1 MKNFSVMGGS
11 LKNLIFKRGFPI
23 NQHIGVKC
31 LKRGAWTVSD
41 SELREGGEGRFEGG
55 LATLMQIMYFLSTTT
70 PIRIVII
77 F

>member
-23 NQHIGVKC
+23 NQHIGVNC

-41 SELREGGEGRFEGG
+41 SDLREGGGG
-55 LATLMQIMYFLSTTT
+55 VVWRGACYPNANYVLSIYYNTY
-70 PIRIVII
+70 
-77 F
+77 